1 MGRMECYGRDAYHA
15 GMQLRPTP
23 HLAHDIFY
31 LFIYYIFDLLSDWS
45 SLAIPQG
52 GRLFP
57 KKG

>member
-52 GRLFP
+52 GEAIS
-57 KKG
+57 